1 MHPAAQISFQK
12 EQTQSSS
19 RFTGVH
25 CRQTS
30 GDLCHPGVTQHA
42 WQAPQVTQST
52 ALERA
57 EGSCTIPAADVGD
70 CSFQATSS
78 GVPPTEGVD
87 TQSCASCKS
96 SSVSHQALSDY
107 PDKALNSALLLL
119 VPEVQSWT
127 CVGTVGTQ
135 DLPLPEPHQKAASC
149 SHPTSSEPGHQ
160 EHQHSHTDTSARE
173 TGTMQPNELFRKALN
188 SFKSYL

>member
-1 MHPAAQISFQK
+1 MHPAAQISFQN

-19 RFTGVH
+19 RFTGVP

-30 GDLCHPGVTQHA
+30 GGLCHPGVTQHA
-42 WQAPQVTQST
+42 WQAPQVTQSL

-70 CSFQATSS
+70 CSFQAISS
-78 GVPPTEGVD
+78 GVPPSEGVD

-96 SSVSHQALSDY
+96 SSVSHQVLSGY
-107 PDKALNSALLLL
+107 PDKASDLVLLLL
-119 VPEVQSWT
+119 MPEVQSWT

-135 DLPLPEPHQKAASC
+135 DLPLQQPPQKATSY
-149 SHPTSSEPGHQ
+149 SHLPSSQPGDQ
-160 EHQHSHTDTSARE
+160 EHQHSCTAA
-173 TGTMQPNELFRKALN
+173 QPQTPVPGKQERC
-188 SFKSYL
+188 S